1 MFASYLR
8 TVVVFSAPAA
18 DEKGPTGS
26 DCAGTVQRVTRHGA
40 RRCFRPPDVVPEW
53 LSVERV
59 VGLSVCESAEVRLCR
74 ARRKQLL
81 MNRNF
86 LCMLIEGLD

>member
-1 MFASYLR
+1 VFTGYLR

-18 DEKGPTGS
+18 DKKGLTGS
-26 DCAGTVQRVTRHGA
+26 DCAGTVRRVTKHGA
-40 RRCFRPPDVVPEW
+40 RRCFRLPDVVPKG
-53 LSVERV
+53 LGVERV
-59 VGLSVCESAEVRLCR
+59 VGLRVCESAEVKLCR
-74 ARRKQLL
+74 ARRKNLL